1 MELARNKYSFGI
13 DKDIKDIFNHIDTGI
28 FKDKKL
34 HDDYNLTD
42 SYLKET
48 YPTVYALFQN
58 VWPIVIEKYIQPEF
72 PGKDI
77 TVKHFRLVQGQTD
90 GNTEWHN
97 DIRDSDGNKT
107 YQESNLIFLYYF
119 NTVHQGPLCLRRDG
133 ELVSKIYPLEGSFV
147 IINEQDKNIE
157 HKIERYNEMKYPNR
171 YVARIGFWVC

>member
-58 VWPIVIEKYIQPEF
+58 V
-72 PGKDI
+72 
-77 TVKHFRLVQGQTD
+77 
-90 GNTEWHN
+90 
-97 DIRDSDGNKT
+97 
-107 YQESNLIFLYYF
+107 
-119 NTVHQGPLCLRRDG
+119 
-133 ELVSKIYPLEGSFV
+133 
-147 IINEQDKNIE
+147 
-157 HKIERYNEMKYPNR
+157 
-171 YVARIGFWVC
+171 